1 MDPIRLTS
9 TGVMIQFPPGFDV
22 SKLRYDNGSMLVYFM
37 GDIRQIGALFRQAA
51 ADVAAFAK
59 LFE

>member
-1 MDPIRLTS
+1 MDHIRLTS

-22 SKLRYDNGSMLVYFM
+22 TKLRHENGSMHVYFM
-37 GDIRQIGALFRQAA
+37 GDIHQLGALFQQAA